1 MIFSNPANHN
11 LSFGET
17 FTRAYSGMRFGGLP
31 VRAGAT
37 PRPPGPTGVQVRMA
51 QLSGAMALLRA
62 LIAHD
67 IDTVFALPGGQLD
80 CFFDALYH
88 ERARVRLIGSRHEQG
103 AAYMAFG
110 YARS

>member
-1 MIFSNPANHN
+1 
-11 LSFGET
+11 
-17 FTRAYSGMRFGGLP
+17 
-31 VRAGAT
+31 
-37 PRPPGPTGVQVRMA
+37 MA

-110 YARS
+110 YARSTGRPAVYIGARNSSLRTPG